1 MEAFGVC
8 RFLWNNNGCLLASL
22 ASLLGLMLVFRR
34 EPHLKLHALASLRAP
49 TSCLVVVLGVEHA
62 SESVAFARRCLD
74 AADHPESV
82 RLTSPLS
89 QGPWLGPPWRP
100 WGLVRERVVLLVH
113 HTVDLADG
121 WDGLVRAQEGCVA
134 SHKVQVRE
142 RFLLAH
148 PSSLLGL
155 GGVLEEPGKVDPR
168 LLVCPG
174 WLGFEMAS
182 LWFPHRL
189 AGLLWSE
196 VARARGLIPQPV
208 ASTVGTSALKSLPE
222 RMSHASA
229 VACLRLKLLDIPPE
243 IRDVVRLRPSD
254 DLALLVR

>member
-1 MEAFGVC
+1 MDKVGCFAWSGG
-8 RFLWNNNGCLLASL
+8 GCLLV
-22 ASLLGLMLVFRR
+22 SLLCLMLVLRSK
-34 EPHLKLHALASLRAP
+34 PHLSLQALGSLRAP
-49 TSCLVVVLGVEHA
+49 TSCLVVVLGAEHA

-82 RLTSPLS
+82 RLTSPLT

-100 WGLVRERVVLLVH
+100 WGLVRERSVLLVH
-113 HTVDLADG
+113 HTVDLAEG
-121 WDGLVRAQEGCVA
+121 WDGIVRAQEGRVA
-134 SHKVQVRE
+134 SQKVLARE

-148 PSSLLGL
+148 PSAILSHIDESGR
-155 GGVLEEPGKVDPR
+155 VDPR
-168 LLVCPG
+168 LLICPG

-189 AGLLWSE
+189 AGLLWAE
-196 VARARGLIPQPV
+196 VARARGLAPGPV

-222 RMSHASA
+222 RMSHLSA
-229 VACLRLKLLDIPPE
+229 VACLRLKLLDLSPE